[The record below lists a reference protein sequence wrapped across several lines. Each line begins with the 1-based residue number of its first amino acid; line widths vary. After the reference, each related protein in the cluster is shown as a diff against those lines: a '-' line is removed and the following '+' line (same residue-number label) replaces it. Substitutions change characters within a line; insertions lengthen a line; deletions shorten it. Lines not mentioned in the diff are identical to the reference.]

1 MKAHL
6 DPAKR
11 ERHSPAKVSP
21 LQSAVAASADKEL
34 TGAAAVHKMAQIE
47 STFLAQNL
55 SGGIQNFL
63 GAKAMAFAGLAGA
76 VVEDSKSN

>member
-21 LQSAVAASADKEL
+21 LQSADKEL